1 MKFTNANL
9 MLQMSGPPRK
19 TACIAASE
27 ADDRSRTKST
37 LPGLDLTKCL
47 MCQTEKRKR
56 KDRRKMEK
64 TTRCQLDCAAATL
77 LHASNDRNDKR
88 VLLEIQGADVHANDV
103 VYHNSCYKNYTSPR
117 RLELLMKKQSDAETT
132 DSPHKHAFERLAQD
146 VEKDIQGEI
155 SNVTSLSSLCS
166 TYKNYLDEIGV
177 SVDWYRARALQ
188 THLTRHFG
196 NRLSFHRPQKRNQ
209 AQYVSSSVAPS
220 GILLECIQQ
229 MNASVSM
236 NIIDSDNEDAP
247 PDTADDYRFSDVIS
261 DNASTIFAAATIF
274 RQAILEMPKTMPFP
288 PNPSDRHESNRQ
300 IHTSLY
306 KMH

>member
-27 ADDRSRTKST
+27 ADDRSRTRST
-37 LPGLDLTKCL
+37 LPGLDLTICL

-77 LHASNDRNDKR
+77 LHALKTWKKIFKEKS
-88 VLLEIQGADVHANDV
+88 LM
-103 VYHNSCYKNYTSPR
+103 SC
-117 RLELLMKKQSDAETT
+117 L
-132 DSPHKHAFERLAQD
+132 
-146 VEKDIQGEI
+146 
-155 SNVTSLSSLCS
+155 LSSLCS

-209 AQYVSSSVAPS
+209 AQYVSSSAAPS
-220 GILLECIQQ
+220 GILLERIQQ

-236 NIIDSDNEDAP
+236 NIDDSDNEDAP
-247 PDTADDYRFSDVIS
+247 PDTADDYRFSDVIA
-261 DNASTIFAAATIF
+261 DNAATIFAAATIF

-288 PNPSDRHESNRQ
+288 PNPSDRQESNRQ